1 MRVNPFFTRNLKKTR
16 LNSNLDASPNLESDL
31 EQFRMADF
39 PPPQAVELV
48 TEISQILK
56 RRGETI
62 AVCEAACGGLISSYL
77 VSVPGASEW
86 FYGGTMVY
94 SLKSRL
100 KLSGWNSHDID
111 NYTGPSTN
119 VALRLARNLRLEL
132 GASWT
137 LSETGYASQ
146 APVSTA
152 NDPEAANKTGTVY
165 FGISGPDRDLSEV
178 HATGST
184 DRCENMQSFALQG
197 LQFLLQELHRADGP
211 N

>member
-1 MRVNPFFTRNLKKTR
+1 
-16 LNSNLDASPNLESDL
+16 
-31 EQFRMADF
+31 MAQF
-39 PPPQAVELV
+39 PPHEAVELV
-48 TEISQILK
+48 SEISAILK

-100 KLSGWNSHDID
+100 KLSGWDSEDID
-111 NYTGPSTN
+111 NYTGPSTS

-132 GASWT
+132 GATWT

-146 APVSTA
+146 SPLSVS

-165 FGISGPDRDLSEV
+165 FGISGPDRDLSKV
-178 HATGST
+178 YATGST
-184 DRCENMQSFALQG
+184 ERCANMQAFALEG
-197 LQFLLQELHRADGP
+197 LSVLLQEIRRCESSTETQLGEMNAV
-211 N
+211 